1 MAIGDNQHFP
11 SPRIAVSAS
20 DAKPAPSPYAA
31 LNGARRDAAA
41 DALPADADAEA
52 ARLGAETERLAALKR
67 ALWDSFQVAPQS
79 PVRAPIV
86 DLTMA
91 YTDALRLELKL
102 RASAKEQRSAAAKV
116 LAKSGIRSM

>member
-1 MAIGDNQHFP
+1 M
-11 SPRIAVSAS
+11 SAS
-20 DAKPAPSPYAA
+20 DAKPASSSYAA
-31 LNGARRDAAA
+31 LNGVRRDA
-41 DALPADADAEA
+41 DALPADAEA
-52 ARLGAETERLAALKR
+52 ARLAAETERLATLKR

-116 LAKSGIRSM
+116 LAKSGIRSL